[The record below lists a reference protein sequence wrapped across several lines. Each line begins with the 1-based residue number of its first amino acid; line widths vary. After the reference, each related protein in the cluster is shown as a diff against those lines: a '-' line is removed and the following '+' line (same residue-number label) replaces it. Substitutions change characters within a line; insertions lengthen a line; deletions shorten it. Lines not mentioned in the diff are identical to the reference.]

1 MEEEGEEAMP
11 PVAMLGGKRPR
22 TDPVPLAQFDD
33 NQHVSGKP
41 FLSLV
46 CSFASSSSL
55 SAIE

>member
-22 TDPVPLAQFDD
+22 TDPVQLAQFDD
-33 NQHVSGKP
+33 KQHVSGKP